1 MTRKAK
7 SSNLTRAKRN
17 KKDEFYTQIRDIEQ
31 ELLHYRDQFRGKVIY
46 CNCDDP
52 VESEF
57 YRYFHLNFHFFGM
70 KKLLSTH
77 YDKDNPTYSLVY
89 EGGTCEESDNDYN
102 SYDQKIPLK
111 EDGDFRSDESIDLLK
126 QSDIVVTNPP
136 FSLFREYVAQLI
148 KYKKKFIIW
157 RNLNAVTYKEIFP
170 LIKDQKMWIG
180 FTANKTCIFRLAD
193 DYTKWDKKATA
204 EHNDGHKYGKVP
216 SITVYTNMPIKKP
229 TDRVILWET
238 FSQDKFPTYDNYAG
252 FECSKVSHLPQK
264 NEIDAWI
271 DKNRLTDFKHT
282 YQSDLTVK
290 EERDD
295 KVLVHIK
302 RPVFGVPITFLCKYN
317 PSEIGGGV
325 KQTGSVW
332 QTSTTSSAM
341 NNHSAS
347 AEKQPTSR
355 VRESTAESLFDQDK
369 LAKHFE
375 ILGEASGNS
384 YRNMP
389 KLLERLSFHPEM
401 KYGGGLGSALING
414 KAKYS
419 RILIRSRYC

>member
-7 SSNLTRAKRN
+7 NSNLHKAKKN
-17 KKDEFYTQIRDIEQ
+17 KKDEFYTQISDIER
-31 ELLHYRDQFRGKVIY
+31 ELMHYRDQFRDKVIY

-77 YDKDNPTYSLVY
+77 YDKDKPTYSLVY

-157 RNLNAVTYKEIFP
+157 GNLNAVTYKEIFP

-216 SITVYTNMPIKKP
+216 SITVYTNMPIKKS

-238 FSQDKFPTYDNYAG
+238 FSQDKFPTYENYAA
-252 FECSKVSHLPQK
+252 FDCNKVSYLPQK
-264 NEIDAWI
+264 NEVDVWI
-271 DKNRLTDFKHT
+271 NNNRLADFKQT

-290 EERDD
+290 SEKDNQ
-295 KVLVHIK
+295 VLVHIK
-302 RPVFGVPITFLCKYN
+302 RPIFGVPITFLCKYN
-317 PSEIGGGV
+317 PSEGS
-325 KQTGSVW
+325 TGN
-332 QTSTTSSAM
+332 A
-341 NNHSAS
+341 
-347 AEKQPTSR
+347 
-355 VRESTAESLFDQDK
+355 LFDHDK

-375 ILGEASGNS
+375 ILGEAGGNARKDKLYGS
-384 YRNMP
+384 VAYTHHPIDRGGCGVIEKGGEP
-389 KLLERLSFHPEM
+389 KRVYF
-401 KYGGGLGSALING
+401 
-414 KAKYS
+414 
-419 RILIRSRYC
+419 RVFIRSRYY